1 MTLLSTLFR
10 RSEKRHALSSL
21 MSLDDRMLADIGLTR
36 SDVYQMMGPTRG
48 RTIRSHEKAS
58 NRGLQMLKGSDHLG
72 ALRFSGRSMSVRA
85 AGSCSCP
92 PARRP

>member
-48 RTIRSHEKAS
+48 RTT
-58 NRGLQMLKGSDHLG
+58 
-72 ALRFSGRSMSVRA
+72 SGRVPHFVGRCARA
-85 AGSCSCP
+85 PQKDPISITCAPSPVGVISSS
-92 PARRP
+92 RRGAW